1 MSKDT
6 EQITPLAA
14 MRKVGITHAF
24 ETLLWAPR
32 KHVDYTCLCQ
42 ASELPDMIDQR
53 VMLALTIGS
62 EPIKHPTKKGAFHVW
77 VVDGAGAEHRLTVFG
92 DVRYTPWKQIPVG
105 DRTFVV
111 CKPSLYNERIY
122 LNGPELVPA
131 EWAHRVMPVYAGK
144 AGVLAAAVVAKAV
157 GESIK
162 DNAVVAETCFAIR
175 EAFSGMEEADI
186 LQLAGI
192 KGNLALLLYGLHNP
206 RSMQMAEWAMKSAR
220 KLAVAYVKHSAEQAS
235 HRPLRML
242 TMIRT
247 SEEDVRALMARLPF
261 SPTTGERSQEQAIV
275 AIARLLAEPYAM
287 DAILSA
293 DVGVGKTLCY
303 MVPSVAAQAKG
314 ARVCIL
320 VPNTILAEQIA
331 GEFRHCFPECPV
343 ALVTDA
349 TKGVAIDWEE
359 NPIIVATTRI
369 FSVAKRAKWHP
380 NLLVIDE
387 QQKMSVE
394 QREAL
399 CTEDTNVLEASAT
412 PLPQT
417 LALLQYGGK
426 DRIEVDKRHAQQTI
440 HSYVVDQ
447 SHRQR
452 MFAKLK
458 ETVEAGYQVAVIY
471 PRVEGKSEDDVKSV
485 ITAGERF
492 ERLCPGQ
499 VIVLHGK
506 LSTEAKLEAMQLARE
521 GQKKI
526 VVASSIIEIGITIE
540 NLRMLI
546 VVEADRYGVSTLHQF
561 RGRLARKGGEAWFFA
576 YLPRE
581 VEEETLARVELLTRT
596 TNGFELAELDMQQR
610 GFGDLGRDG
619 TATSG
624 KARTLFRSIE
634 LMPEDFEPADAAR
647 AAA

>member
-1 MSKDT
+1 MPEK
-6 EQITPLAA
+6 EKLAPLEA
-14 MRKVGITHAF
+14 MRKVGITHPY
-24 ETLLWAPR
+24 EVLLWAPR
-32 KHVDYTCLCQ
+32 KHVDYTCLCEP
-42 ASELPDMIDQR
+42 SELHDRIDQR
-53 VMLALTIGS
+53 VMLEITVAS
-62 EPIKHPTKKGAFHVW
+62 ELMKHPSKKGMFNFW
-77 VVDGAGAEHRLTVFG
+77 VVDRSGAEHKLTAFG
-92 DVRYTPWKQIPVG
+92 DIRYSPWKSIPVG
-105 DRTFVV
+105 HSAFIV
-111 CKPSLYNERIY
+111 CKPSLYNDRLY
-122 LNGPELVPA
+122 LNGPELVP
-131 EWAHRVMPVYAGK
+131 EGWEHRVMPVYAGK
-144 AGVLAAAVVAKAV
+144 TGVLAAAVVAQAAC
-157 GESIK
+157 EAIA
-162 DNAVVAETCFAIR
+162 DDAVVAETCFAIR
-175 EAFSGMEEADI
+175 QAFNGAEEDEI
-186 LQLAGI
+186 LRLACI
-192 KGNLALLLYGLHNP
+192 RGNLPLLLYGLHNP
-206 RSMQMAEWAMKSAR
+206 RSMQMAQWAMQSVKKIAI
-220 KLAVAYVKHSAEQAS
+220 AYVKFTAEHATK
-235 HRPLRML
+235 RPLRMQ

-247 SEEDVRALMARLPF
+247 SEDEVRALMHQLPF
-261 SPTTGERSQEQAIV
+261 VPTQGERSQEAAIV
-275 AIARLLAEPYAM
+275 RIAELLAAPYAM

-314 ARVCIL
+314 ARVCVL

-331 GEFRHCFPECPV
+331 GEFHQCFPFCPV

-349 TKGVAIDWEE
+349 TKGVPIDWDA
-359 NPIIVATTRI
+359 NPVLVATTRL
-369 FSVAKRAKWHP
+369 FSVARKAKWHP

-440 HSYVVDQ
+440 HSRVAHPD
-447 SHRQR
+447 HRQR
-452 MFAKLK
+452 MFEKLK
-458 ETVEAGYQVAVIY
+458 EVVEQGFQVAVIY
-471 PRVEGKSEDDVKSV
+471 PRVEGKHEDDVQSV
-485 ITAGERF
+485 ITAGEKF

-506 LSTEAKLEAMQLARE
+506 LSTQAKLEAMQQARE
-521 GQKKI
+521 GKKKI
-526 VVASSIIEIGITIE
+526 VVASSIIEIGITID

-561 RGRLARKGGEAWFFA
+561 RGRLARKGGEGWFYA

-581 VEEETLARVELLTRT
+581 VEDETLARIDLLTRT
-596 TNGFELAELDMQQR
+596 NNGFELAELDMQQR

-624 KARTLFRSIE
+624 KARTLFRALE
-634 LMPEDFEPADAAR
+634 LMPEDFEAAPA
-647 AAA
+647 